1 MMNKRQTTALVV
13 LLCAGCSQSPAVQ
26 YYVLEP
32 LIQPAPAY
40 QTASPVTIGIGPITL
55 PDILRTQKIV
65 TRNTGNTVKI
75 AEFHQW
81 ASSLDGNFMQALT
94 QNLAH
99 LQPAYL
105 FRAYPWSIYGM
116 VDKQI
121 IVDVIRF
128 DAAPGVSVNLE
139 ANWTIKNES
148 DHAVLKNGHS
158 AINRPL
164 NDKSYSGTVKA
175 LSNLVADF
183 SRELSLAL
191 LQTELNH

>member
-1 MMNKRQTTALVV
+1 MNKRMAIPLMV
-13 LLCAGCSQSPAVQ
+13 LLCLGCSQSPAVQ
-26 YYVLEP
+26 YYVIEP
-32 LIQPAPAY
+32 LIQPAPTY
-40 QTASPVTIGIGPITL
+40 QTTRPVTIGIGPITL
-55 PDILRTQKIV
+55 PEILSTQKIV

-81 ASSLDGNFMQALT
+81 ASSLDDNFLQALT
-94 QNLAH
+94 QNLAR

-121 IVDVIRF
+121 VVDVIRF
-128 DAAPGVSVNLE
+128 DATPGESVNLE

-148 DHAVLKNGHS
+148 DHAVLKIGRS

-175 LSNLVADF
+175 LSNLLADF
-183 SRELSLAL
+183 SRELSVAL
-191 LQTELNH
+191 LQTELSH

>member
-1 MMNKRQTTALVV
+1 MMNKRLTTALII

-26 YYVLEP
+26 YYVIEP
-32 LIQPAPAY
+32 LIQSAPTY
-40 QTASPVTIGIGPITL
+40 QTTSPVTIGIGPITL
-55 PDILRTQKIV
+55 PEILRTQKIV

-75 AEFHQW
+75 AEFDQW
-81 ASSLDGNFMQALT
+81 ASSLDSNFIQALT

-105 FRAYPWSIYGM
+105 FRTYPWSIYGM

-128 DAAPGVSVNLE
+128 DATPGVSVNLE

-148 DHAVLKNGHS
+148 DRAVLKFGHS

-164 NDKSYSGTVKA
+164 SDKSYSGTVQA